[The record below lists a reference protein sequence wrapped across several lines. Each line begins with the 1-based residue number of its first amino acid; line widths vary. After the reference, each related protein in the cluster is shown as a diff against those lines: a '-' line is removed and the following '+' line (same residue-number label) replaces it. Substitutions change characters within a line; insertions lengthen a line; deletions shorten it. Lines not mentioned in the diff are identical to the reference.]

1 MLLPWW
7 RLQEPAEVE
16 TGSLIPRPLT
26 NRQGY
31 RPTTGHQAAEGAH
44 LRRRCWP
51 TDGALPFR
59 HSARTTHASV
69 TVWEPMRPCRL
80 SSASPKRSCHAHIGT
95 YGRPPG
101 CGTMPHHDDA
111 TERLRMKCLNCGSD
125 NLTSSLAVEDDG
137 AYPAGNHKVTT
148 RHGRSRASKASGTRL
163 AARAC
168 LECGFTAL
176 FAEDPSALS
185 E

>member
-1 MLLPWW
+1 
-7 RLQEPAEVE
+7 
-16 TGSLIPRPLT
+16 
-26 NRQGY
+26 
-31 RPTTGHQAAEGAH
+31 
-44 LRRRCWP
+44 
-51 TDGALPFR
+51 
-59 HSARTTHASV
+59 
-69 TVWEPMRPCRL
+69 
-80 SSASPKRSCHAHIGT
+80 
-95 YGRPPG
+95 
-101 CGTMPHHDDA
+101 MPHLDDA

-148 RHGRSRASKASGTRL
+148 RQGRSRASKASGTRL